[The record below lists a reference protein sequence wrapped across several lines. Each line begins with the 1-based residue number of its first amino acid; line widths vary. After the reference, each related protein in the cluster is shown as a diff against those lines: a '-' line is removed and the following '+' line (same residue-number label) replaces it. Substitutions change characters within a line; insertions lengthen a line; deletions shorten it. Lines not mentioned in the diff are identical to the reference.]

1 MMNQLDIS
9 EGDFVI
15 VDNATLQLATYSK
28 FQPQSIE
35 FLDISNPKAVYP
47 SIFSFEYFP
56 VSDSLPKYLIP
67 QCVHA
72 CIVLKPLTRIS
83 KLGK

>member
-47 SIFSFEYFP
+47 SFTCVRILSLS
-56 VSDSLPKYLIP
+56 VSLS
-67 QCVHA
+67 
-72 CIVLKPLTRIS
+72 
-83 KLGK
+83 